1 MKNQWTALRETKGRT
16 PSELA
21 NSIVVSTACITPIEN
36 GCYDPSLILACNI
49 AEPLVARVTELFPPV
64 ARRLRIEE
72 LAARPWYVRLFLGLS
87 RVTPMKTHERA
98 SAGATPR
105 PRPNL
110 TAPRL
115 LLSLDCA
122 SRLRHSPH
130 PQVFATNDK
139 RRGSGEPSGFTGFSL
154 RAGRTRGCFLGDQKQ
169 TPPREG
175 HQWSQIHSS

>member
-1 MKNQWTALRETKGRT
+1 VKNQWTALREKKGWA

-21 NSIVVSTACITPIEN
+21 SSIGAST
-36 GCYDPSLILACNI
+36 ACNI
-49 AEPLVARVTELFPPV
+49 ARPPDANVTELFPPV
-64 ARRLRIEE
+64 ARQARLEG
-72 LAARPWYVRLFLGLS
+72 LAARPCYFTLFFGLS
-87 RVTPMKTHERA
+87 RVAPMKTQERA
-98 SAGATPR
+98 SAAATPR

-115 LLSLDCA
+115 LFSLDCA

-154 RAGRTRGCFLGDQKQ
+154 RAGRTRGCFLAHQMQ
-169 TPPREG
+169 TPRMEG
-175 HQWSQIHSS
+175 HQWSQIHFS

>member
-1 MKNQWTALRETKGRT
+1 MKNQLTALRERKGRT

-21 NSIVVSTACITPIEN
+21 NPIGVSTACITAIVN
-36 GCYDPSLILACNI
+36 GRYDPSLILACDI
-49 AEPLVARVTELFPPV
+49 TEPLVARVTESFPPV
-64 ARRLRIEE
+64 PRRVRLEE
-72 LAARPWYVRLFLGLS
+72 LAARPWYFSLFFGLR
-87 RVTPMKTHERA
+87 RVTPMKTQEKA

-110 TAPRL
+110 TAP
-115 LLSLDCA
+115 SLPFSLNCA

-139 RRGSGEPSGFTGFSL
+139 RRGLGEPSGFTGYSL
-154 RAGRTRGCFLGDQKQ
+154 RAGRTRGCFLGDQLQ

>member
-1 MKNQWTALRETKGRT
+1 VKNQWTALREKKGWA

-21 NSIVVSTACITPIEN
+21 NSIGAST
-36 GCYDPSLILACNI
+36 ACNI
-49 AEPLVARVTELFPPV
+49 AEPLDANVTELFPPV
-64 ARRLRIEE
+64 ARRARLEG
-72 LAARPWYVRLFLGLS
+72 LAARPWYVRLFWGLS
-87 RVTPMKTHERA
+87 RVAPMKAQERA
-98 SAGATPR
+98 SAEATPR

-110 TAPRL
+110 TAPHL
-115 LLSLDCA
+115 LFSLNCA

-154 RAGRTRGCFLGDQKQ
+154 RAGRTRSCFLGHQMQ

>member
-1 MKNQWTALRETKGRT
+1 VKNQWTALREKQGWA

-21 NSIVVSTACITPIEN
+21 NSVGASKACHIAQ
-36 GCYDPSLILACNI
+36 SLDANVT
-49 AEPLVARVTELFPPV
+49 EFFSRVT
-64 ARRLRIEE
+64 RRPRLEG
-72 LAARPWYVRLFLGLS
+72 LAARQWCVRLLLRLS
-87 RVTPMKTHERA
+87 RVFPTKTQERA
-98 SAGATPR
+98 SAAATPR

-110 TAPRL
+110 TAPRHL
-115 LLSLDCA
+115 FSLDYA

-139 RRGSGEPSGFTGFSL
+139 RHGSGEPSGFTGFSL
-154 RAGRTRGCFLGDQKQ
+154 RAGRTGSCFLGYQMQ

>member
-1 MKNQWTALRETKGRT
+1 VKNQWTAPREKKGWA

-21 NSIVVSTACITPIEN
+21 NSIGASTV
-36 GCYDPSLILACNI
+36 CNI
-49 AEPLVARVTELFPPV
+49 GESLDANLTEPVLPV
-64 ARRLRIEE
+64 ARRARLEG
-72 LAARPWYVRLFLGLS
+72 LAARPWYVRLLLELS
-87 RVTPMKTHERA
+87 RVLPTKIQERA
-98 SAGATPR
+98 SAVATPR

-115 LLSLDCA
+115 LFSLNCA

-130 PQVFATNDK
+130 PQVFVTNDK

-154 RAGRTRGCFLGDQKQ
+154 RAGRTRSCFLGHQIH
-169 TPPREG
+169 TPPTEG

>member
-1 MKNQWTALRETKGRT
+1 VKNQWTALHEKKGWA

-21 NSIVVSTACITPIEN
+21 NSIGVST
-36 GCYDPSLILACNI
+36 ACNI
-49 AEPLVARVTELFPPV
+49 AEPLDANVTELFPPV
-64 ARRLRIEE
+64 ARRVRLEAI
-72 LAARPWYVRLFLGLS
+72 AARPSYFSLFFGLS
-87 RVTPMKTHERA
+87 RLTPMKIQDRA
-98 SAGATPR
+98 SAEATPR

-115 LLSLDCA
+115 LFSLDRA

-139 RRGSGEPSGFTGFSL
+139 RRGSGEPSGFTGFPL
-154 RAGRTRGCFLGDQKQ
+154 RAGRTRSCFLGHQMQ
-169 TPPREG
+169 TSPREG

>member
-1 MKNQWTALRETKGRT
+1 MKNQWIALREKKGWS

-21 NSIVVSTACITPIEN
+21 SSIGASTAC
-36 GCYDPSLILACNI
+36 SI
-49 AEPLVARVTELFPPV
+49 AEPLDANVTELVPPV
-64 ARRLRIEE
+64 ARQARLEG
-72 LAARPWYVRLFLGLS
+72 LAARPCYFKLAFGPSQMLP
-87 RVTPMKTHERA
+87 TKTQERA
-98 SAGATPR
+98 SAAATPR

-115 LLSLDCA
+115 LFSLDCA

-130 PQVFATNDK
+130 PQVFASNDK

-154 RAGRTRGCFLGDQKQ
+154 RAGRTRSCFLGHQMQ
-169 TPPREG
+169 TPPTEG

>member
-1 MKNQWTALRETKGRT
+1 MKNQWIALREKKERA

-21 NSIVVSTACITPIEN
+21 NSIGASTV
-36 GCYDPSLILACNI
+36 CNI
-49 AEPLVARVTELFPPV
+49 AESLDANLTEPVLPV
-64 ARRLRIEE
+64 ARR
-72 LAARPWYVRLFLGLS
+72 ARLEGLEAIPCYFSLFFGLS
-87 RVTPMKTHERA
+87 RGLPTRIQERA
-98 SAGATPR
+98 SAVATPR

-115 LLSLDCA
+115 LFSLDRA

-139 RRGSGEPSGFTGFSL
+139 RHGSGEPSGFTGFSL
-154 RAGRTRGCFLGDQKQ
+154 RAGRTRSCFLGHQMH
-169 TPPREG
+169 TPPTEG

>member
-1 MKNQWTALRETKGRT
+1 MKNQWTALREKKGWA

-21 NSIVVSTACITPIEN
+21 NSIGAST
-36 GCYDPSLILACNI
+36 ACNI
-49 AEPLVARVTELFPPV
+49 AEPLDANVTELFPPV
-64 ARRLRIEE
+64 ARRARLEG

-87 RVTPMKTHERA
+87 RVLPTKTQERA
-98 SAGATPR
+98 SAEATPR

-115 LLSLDCA
+115 HFSLNCA

-130 PQVFATNDK
+130 SQVFATNDK

-154 RAGRTRGCFLGDQKQ
+154 RAGRTRGCFLGHQMQ
-169 TPPREG
+169 TPRTEG
-175 HQWSQIHSS
+175 HQWSQIHFS